1 MLCKKRG
8 VLAGGRCWF
17 PAALA
22 LPIFFFP
29 TGIEVKL
36 SNKHKVLLYSQFCL
50 IFTLRRHMLS
60 QSAVSSCSPL
70 FPALIPSAWQTQC
83 GCSDIELLIPFI
95 PGSDAEQEYN
105 DRGFVM
111 AFRRQNEVA
120 GRKQQPRARCPSFV
134 LLLALCSI
142 KVSVWSCSFPP
153 LVGHVS

>member
-1 MLCKKRG
+1 MLVPCSSCI
-8 VLAGGRCWF
+8 AY
-17 PAALA
+17 
-22 LPIFFFP
+22 FFFP

-83 GCSDIELLIPFI
+83 GCSDIKLLIPFI